1 MSGLLEP
8 IAPTTG
14 STHNRSEAPLRP
26 IRSDADHEAALS
38 EIAGLMHAQ
47 SGTPEGDRLDVLT
60 TLVEAWE
67 ERASPITD
75 PDPIAAILFMM
86 EQKGLTRRDLEPAI
100 GSRAR
105 VAEVMNRKRMLTL
118 PMIRRLADLL
128 NLPASILIQPY
139 SRLGAE

>member
-1 MSGLLEP
+1 
-8 IAPTTG
+8 
-14 STHNRSEAPLRP
+14 
-26 IRSDADHEAALS
+26 
-38 EIAGLMHAQ
+38 MHAQ